1 MQIDPIE
8 RSVQLNV
15 GELASFRNKL
25 VTDRSSSGHWRASI
39 GRDWH
44 QTMEQQTRNAHPDA
58 RFEIP
63 LSAQWRHSEWLFKI
77 KGRMDQLIPT
87 ANGYLIREIKTIRHT
102 LPSTEEDLVKFY
114 PDYFAQIA
122 IYLRLA
128 SIQNEYTKSIL
139 SASLILIDIDTGTV
153 QTVEIDTPK
162 ADMFERQLN
171 AMIPF
176 LQDRRNSL
184 NALKEC
190 SIKPAYK
197 KLRGG
202 QAQLQTTLNKSAL
215 QAKTVLLE
223 APTGFGKTGIVLEHA
238 LRHLQLGVYNR
249 CIYLSSKSTGQL
261 ETIKQLRAMSADAIR
276 YLQMRNRKEHS
287 IDTPTHTCSTDKQC
301 EHTSAQLWRDADI
314 HPGKLFKRG
323 TFELENAKDIGAKNG
338 LCPYA
343 LTKSCLPYAD
353 IWIGDTNYV
362 FSPQSRGV
370 FIDTIGF
377 DPSQT
382 LLIVDEA
389 HNLPQRAAEALGIE
403 LSATE
408 LLFAYEELRVSGAP
422 RRFLRPLEELST
434 RINTLRADQTL
445 SSNTH
450 YTLLDLCEDIEQ
462 QIAQIHIHWNSVP
475 PFVTELV
482 WRVPP
487 LAKCLAASPQKWL
500 HWSPSNGVLRATC
513 LDARK
518 WISDC
523 ITPFG
528 GSILMSATLS
538 PIEHFRED
546 CGISNANSIMAPGY
560 ASWREGAYDVAI
572 DTRIDTRLK
581 NREDS
586 YLTTAQTVAAMINE
600 STDEPIAVFFS
611 SYHYAQN
618 IEAYLSKLHPEYKLS
633 IQPRRVDLEEQKLF
647 MEHGLKTADALF
659 LILGSSYSEGVDQ
672 LGGRITKAMVVGPAL
687 PEVNCVQEARLD
699 ALSHYHREMRF
710 QRVFIEPAMRRI
722 HQALG
727 RLVRAPEHKAKIL
740 LHGRRYAENAYY
752 DQLADEYKTDQRITN
767 QIDLINW
774 LRRKTIS

>member
-25 VTDRSSSGHWRASI
+25 VTDRFNSGHWRAAI

-58 RFEIP
+58 RFEVP
-63 LSAQWRHSEWLFKI
+63 LSARWRHSEWLFKI

-128 SIQNEYTKSIL
+128 STQKKYTKSIL
-139 SASLILIDIDTGTV
+139 NASLILIDIDTGTV

-171 AMIPF
+171 AIIPF

-184 NALKEC
+184 NTLKKC
-190 SIKPAYK
+190 LIKPAYK

-215 QAKTVLLE
+215 LAKTVLME

-249 CIYLSSKSTGQL
+249 CIYLSSKSTGQI
-261 ETIKQLRAMSADAIR
+261 ETIKQLRAMSGESIR

-287 IDTPTHTCSTDKQC
+287 IDTPKHTCSKDKQC

-314 HPGKLFKRG
+314 HPSKLFKKG
-323 TFELENAKDIGAKNG
+323 TFELENAKDIGAENG

-343 LTKSCLPYAD
+343 LTMSCLPYAD

-370 FIDTIGF
+370 FSDTIGF

-389 HNLPQRAAEALGIE
+389 HNLPQRAAEALSIE

-422 RRFLRPLEELST
+422 RSFLRPLEELST
-434 RINTLRADQTL
+434 RINTLGANQTL
-445 SSNTH
+445 SSSTH

-462 QIAQIHIHWNSVP
+462 QISQIHLHWKSVP
-475 PFVTELV
+475 TFVTESV
-482 WRVPP
+482 WRVPL
-487 LAKCLAASPQKWL
+487 LAKCLGSPEKWL

-513 LDARK
+513 LNARE

-523 ITPFG
+523 IAPFG
-528 GSILMSATLS
+528 GTILMSATLS

-546 CGISNANSIMAPGY
+546 CGISSANSIVAPGY

-572 DTRIDTRLK
+572 DIRIDTRLK
-581 NREDS
+581 KRGDS
-586 YLTTAQTVAAMINE
+586 YPTTAQTVATMINE

-611 SYHYAQN
+611 SYQYAQN
-618 IEAYLSKLHPEYKLS
+618 IEAYLSKLHPEYKVS
-633 IQPRRVDLEEQKLF
+633 IQPRNIDLKEQKIF

-672 LGGRITKAMVVGPAL
+672 LGGRITKAIVVGPAL
-687 PEVNCVQEARLD
+687 PEVNCVQEARLN
-699 ALSHYHREMRF
+699 ALSCFHREMRF

-767 QIDLINW
+767 QIDLINS
-774 LRRKTIS
+774 LRRKTIF

>member
-1 MQIDPIE
+1 MQIDPVE

-15 GELASFRNKL
+15 GELASFRNNL
-25 VTDRSSSGHWRASI
+25 ITDRFSSGHWRAAI

-44 QTMEQQTRNAHPDA
+44 QTMEQRTRNAHPNA

-63 LSAQWRHSEWLFKI
+63 LSAQWRHSDWLFKI

-87 ANGYLIREIKTIRHT
+87 TNGYLIREIKTIRHT

-128 SIQNEYTKSIL
+128 STQKKYTRNVL
-139 SASLILIDIDTGTV
+139 SASLMLIDIDTGTV
-153 QTVEIDTPK
+153 QTVQIDSPK
-162 ADMFERQLN
+162 EDMFERQLN

-176 LQDRRNSL
+176 LQERRNSL
-184 NALKEC
+184 NAIKEC
-190 SIKPAYK
+190 QIKPAYK

-202 QAQLQTTLNKSAL
+202 QAQLQKILKKSAL

-238 LRHLQLGVYNR
+238 LRHMQFGVYSR

-261 ETIKQLRAMSADAIR
+261 ETIKKLRAMSAEAIR

-287 IDTPTHTCSTDKQC
+287 IDTPTHTCSIDKQC
-301 EHTSAQLWRDADI
+301 ERTSTQIRHDTDI
-314 HPGKLFKRG
+314 HPGKLFKKG
-323 TFELENAKDIGAKNG
+323 TFELEDAKDIGAKNG

-370 FIDTIGF
+370 FSDTIGF

-389 HNLPQRAAEALGIE
+389 HNLPQRAAEALSIE

-408 LLFAYEELRVSGAP
+408 LLFAYEELSVSGAP
-422 RRFLRPLEELST
+422 RSFLRPLKELSS
-434 RINTLRADQTL
+434 RINALRANQTI
-445 SSNTH
+445 SSSTH

-475 PFVTELV
+475 PFVTESV

-487 LAKCLAASPQKWL
+487 LAKCLGTSPQKWL

-513 LDARK
+513 LDARE

-523 ITPFG
+523 IAPYG
-528 GSILMSATLS
+528 GTILMSATLS

-546 CGISNANSIMAPGY
+546 CGISSANSIIAPGY
-560 ASWREGAYDVAI
+560 ASWREEAYDVAI

-581 NREDS
+581 KRGDS
-586 YLTTAQTVAAMINE
+586 YLTTAQTVATMINE

-611 SYHYAQN
+611 SYQYAQN
-618 IEAYLSKLHPEYKLS
+618 IEAYLSKLHPEYKVC
-633 IQPRRVDLEEQKLF
+633 IQPRKVDLKEQKLF
-647 MEHGLKTADALF
+647 LENGLNSADALF

-672 LGGRITKAMVVGPAL
+672 LGGRITKAIVVGPAL

-699 ALSHYHREMRF
+699 ALSCYHREVRF

-752 DQLADEYKTDQRITN
+752 DQLAEEYKTDQRITN
-767 QIDLINW
+767 QVDLINW
-774 LRRKTIS
+774 LRRKTIF